1 MTDQAR
7 CPVNRVRALMLTCIL
22 LALGSGAEAANRLK
36 VRAIAL
42 TNGQAVLDVNGHPR
56 KLLVGQTSP
65 EGIALKSASVAEAII
80 EIDGRTQTLKLDG
93 HISDAFSRGEA
104 AKIVR
109 LMPGSGG
116 HYYADGQVN
125 GGAVHFIVD
134 TGATRVVLNKH
145 MARQIGVQ
153 YRVDG
158 RPGRVETA
166 SGVTAAYY
174 LTFDRVQIQS
184 LGLTNVD
191 GIVVDGDY
199 PSVALLGQSFLNR
212 LDMQRKGNLLEL
224 RER

>member
-1 MTDQAR
+1 MTGKAR
-7 CPVNRVRALMLTCIL
+7 SPVNRAFPLVLACAL
-22 LALGSGAEAANRLK
+22 LAIGGADAASRLK
-36 VRAIAL
+36 IRAIAL
-42 TNGQAVLDVNGHPR
+42 TNGQAVLDINGHSR

-65 EGIALKSASVAEAII
+65 EGIALKSASVTEAVVEI
-80 EIDGRTQTLKLDG
+80 EGRSQTLKLDG

-104 AKIVR
+104 AKMVR

-116 HYYADGQVN
+116 HFYADGQVN

-145 MARQIGVQ
+145 MAKQIGLQ
-153 YRVDG
+153 YRVEG
-158 RPGRVETA
+158 RPGRIETA
-166 SGVTAAYY
+166 SGLTSAFF

-212 LDMQRKGNLLEL
+212 LDMERKGDLLEL